1 MKNQTIIFADGASS
15 GNPGNGGWGSIIV
28 QNETVAELGGAA
40 KNVTNNAMELEAVV
54 RGLSAV
60 KNDTPIILFTDSAYV
75 VNGAQK
81 WLTNWQTRGW
91 KTKAKKEVANLSLW
105 QDLAR
110 LISEKQIEWRHVS
123 GHSGLPGNER
133 VDMIAASFST
143 STDMKLYIGPLPK
156 YGIDILNTDYDE
168 GKREKREEG
177 KSRKNVKAY
186 SYVSLLDGVIRI
198 HTTWGEC
205 EKAVKGKPA
214 RFRKT
219 SDDLDETALIKE
231 YEGLGGRVV

>member
-1 MKNQTIIFADGASS
+1 M
-15 GNPGNGGWGSIIV
+15 GGG
-28 QNETVAELGGAA
+28 Q

-60 KNDTPIILFTDSAYV
+60 KNDMPVTLFTDSAYV

-81 WLTNWQTRGW
+81 WLTDWQARGW

-105 QDLAR
+105 QDLSG
-110 LISEKQIEWRHVS
+110 LISGKQIRWKHIS

-133 VDMIAASFST
+133 VDTIAASFST
-143 STDMKLYIGPLPK
+143 GTSVKLYAGPLSK
-156 YGIDILNTDYDE
+156 YGIDILNTDYNE
-168 GKREKREEG
+168 GKKERREES

-198 HTTWGEC
+198 HKTWNEC
-205 EKAVKGKPA
+205 EKVVKGKNA

-219 SDDLDETALIKE
+219 SDDLDEAVLIKE
-231 YEGLGGRVV
+231 YEGLGGRII